1 VTESYPENPLLTT
14 PLIDFTAWLENLRTD
29 VSETV
34 GGVVLRGSRAV
45 QVGGDSGTHR
55 PTSAAGALVGFALRN
70 TTAAP
75 VTAYLRDGR
84 DANAPIVMP
93 LRFEAE
99 GIDRDNFGPAGIN
112 LTEGLYV
119 DAPAGA
125 LEGAVY
131 LRGVD

>member
-1 VTESYPENPLLTT
+1 MTEYPEKPIVTA

-34 GGVVLRGSRAV
+34 GGVVLRGARAV
-45 QVGGDSGTHR
+45 QVGGDTGTSR
-55 PTSAAGALVGFALRN
+55 PTTAAGALVGFALRN
-70 TTAAP
+70 TTAAAL
-75 VTAYLRDGR
+75 TAYLRDGR

-93 LRFEAE
+93 LRFEAD
-99 GIDRDNFGPAGIN
+99 GIERESFAPGGIN